1 MVAYAAVLPDF
12 PDDPSDKE
20 AVKEY
25 LADAHGDIEDAKTTL
40 IFIADEQDFE
50 VEPEDIEAVTSEP
63 PTATFT

>member
-1 MVAYAAVLPDF
+1 MVAYSQVLPRF

-25 LADAHGDIEDAKTTL
+25 LRDAHGDIEDAKATL
-40 IFIADEQDFE
+40 IFIADEEDFD